1 MGDGY
6 IRKIWMLKMSS
17 LKDSKFIQFFRSGS
31 DRPAVTASGDTL
43 KRIFNFNRMSVFF
56 AITLGYGI
64 YYVGRLNFAVVKPEL
79 LYGNILTSTQM
90 GIIDSALLLAYAV
103 GKLTNGFIADRVNVK
118 RFMSAGLLIVGL
130 INLILGSTTMF
141 IAFVA
146 LWALNGWFQ
155 SIGAPSSIVSL
166 ANWFSPRERGTWY
179 GLWCISHDI
188 GGALNMIITTVLVAS
203 LGWRWGFWAPG
214 LLCTVSAFILY
225 LTLRDR
231 PQTYGLPAVAE
242 FKNDPSPIAKKSDSV
257 NHLQAEVLKNPNV
270 WALGLSSALMYITRY
285 GMYGWAILFLHE
297 ARGYSLIESGVMMSV
312 LFVTSMIGEAA
323 SGLISDIFFKAN
335 RNVPCLI
342 FGLLETACLAA
353 FLLIPDGGRM
363 LDYALMGG
371 IGLALGVLVSFLG
384 GLMAVDIVPP
394 RAAGAAAGVVGMF
407 SYVGAAIQG
416 TVSGWLIDV
425 GKTEVTNT
433 VSVCPNAL
441 AEACSSVGIDIRSTF
456 NPEAFDRFYDVTTT
470 STTYNFDPVVLFW
483 TIAGGLSVVVALFVW
498 NAGKRARGEI

>member
-1 MGDGY
+1 
-6 IRKIWMLKMSS
+6 MSS
-17 LKDSKFIQFFRSGS
+17 LKNSKIIQFFSSGP
-31 DRPAVTASGDTL
+31 DRPAMEVEPEKL
-43 KRIFNFNRMSVFF
+43 RRIFKRNRISVFL

-64 YYVGRLNFAVVKPEL
+64 YYVGRLNFAVVKPDL
-79 LYGNILTSTQM
+79 LYGKILTSTQM
-90 GIIDSALLLAYAV
+90 GIIDSALLLAYAI
-103 GKLTNGFIADRVNVK
+103 GKLTNGFIADRANIK
-118 RFMSAGLLIVGL
+118 RFMSIGLLLVGI
-130 INLILGSTTMF
+130 INLILGMTTMF
-141 IAFVA
+141 IVFVV

-188 GGALNMIITTVLVAS
+188 GGAINMIFTTVLVAA
-203 LGWRWGFWAPG
+203 LGWHWGFWAPG
-214 LLCTVSAFILY
+214 ILCIVSAFVLY

-231 PQTYGLPAVAE
+231 PQTYGLPPVAE
-242 FKNDPSPIAKKSDSV
+242 FRNDPSPVAKKVDSV

-285 GMYGWAILFLHE
+285 GMYSWAILFLHE
-297 ARGYSLIESGVMMSV
+297 ARGYSLIEAGVLMSV
-312 LFVTSMIGEAA
+312 LFVASMIGEAA
-323 SGLISDIFFKAN
+323 SGLISDVFFNAN

-353 FLLIPDGGRM
+353 FLLIPDGGRV

-416 TVSGWLIDV
+416 TASGWLIDYA
-425 GKTEVTNT
+425 KTD
-433 VSVCPNAL
+433 VSTPVSLNPNKL
-441 AEACSSVGIDIRSTF
+441 AEALSTVGIDLKSAT
-456 NPEAFDRFYDVTTT
+456 NPAVFDQAYDVITT
-470 STTYNFDPVVLFW
+470 STIFDFNPVLLFW
-483 TIAGGLSVVVALFVW
+483 TISGGLSVVVALFVW